1 MNKIAKSDKSVLILG
16 ETGTGKDLTARK
28 LHQVSSRQEKPFIA
42 INCANIPEDLF
53 EAELFGY
60 ARGAFTGAVRHKA
73 GLLEIAQDGTVFIDE
88 IGDLSLAL
96 QAKMLRMLEEKRLR
110 RIGETFLRK
119 INVRFIFA
127 TNKNL
132 QQEVNRGKF
141 RKDLYYRIYVI
152 KLYLPPLRER
162 REDIPLLIEHILTKE
177 NNRVKKEV
185 SREALNKLMVYDFP
199 GNIRELENI
208 IERASIL
215 SDNDRITAKD
225 IVFDYEY
232 EISPE
237 KDWQIT
243 PWKLRKT
250 LEKCRWNKTK
260 AAVEIGKSRRQFYRL
275 LEKYQMT
282 DCIRKN

>member
-60 ARGAFTGAVRHKA
+60 ARGAFTGAVRQKA
-73 GLLEIAQDGTVFIDE
+73 GLLEIAQEGTVFIDE

-177 NNRVKKEV
+177 NYRIKKEI
-185 SREALNKLMVYDFP
+185 SREALNKLMAYNFP

>member
-60 ARGAFTGAVRHKA
+60 ARGAFTGAVRQKA

-110 RIGETFLRK
+110 RIGETSLRK

-177 NNRVKKEV
+177 NYRIKKEI
-185 SREALNKLMVYDFP
+185 SREALNKLMAYNFP

>member
-60 ARGAFTGAVRHKA
+60 ARGAFTGAVRQKA
-73 GLLEIAQDGTVFIDE
+73 GLLEIAQEGTVFIDE